1 MIIGVPR
8 EIKDGECRV
17 ALTPAGTDA
26 LVHAGHV
33 VLVEESA
40 GEASGFADS
49 AYRGAGARL
58 AKDAAEVYGAA
69 DLVVKVK
76 EPIAEEYPL
85 LQPGKLLFTYLHLAA
100 NEALTRELIA
110 RKVTALAYETVQ
122 EPDESLPLLVPMS
135 EVAGRMS
142 VQIAAHFLEQTQ
154 GGSGR
159 LVGGVAGVP
168 PCRVVIVG
176 GGVVGSNA
184 AQIALG
190 MGADVTVVDRSLPRL
205 RYLDHALHERLTT
218 LASNRSHIAEALA
231 RADVLIGAVLVP
243 GARAPKVVSREMV
256 GLMPARSVLVDVA
269 IDQGGCVETARPT
282 THSHP
287 TYVEEGVLHYCVTN
301 IPGIVPNTSTLALTN
316 ATLPY
321 LLELAELGF
330 VAAIAHSPD
339 LAKGVNT
346 LDGHVTNQPVAEA
359 WGLEHLPLEDAL
371 TGMGVGLGGAAAP
384 AR

>member
-1 MIIGVPR
+1 MIIGIPR
-8 EIKDGECRV
+8 EIKDGERRV

-33 VLVEESA
+33 LLVEEGA
-40 GEASGFADS
+40 GAASGFPDATYAS
-49 AYRGAGARL
+49 AGARL
-58 AKDAAEVYGAA
+58 VKSAAEVYGAA
-69 DLVVKVK
+69 DLVLKVK
-76 EPIAEEYPL
+76 EPISEEYDL
-85 LQPGKLLFTYLHLAA
+85 LQPGKLLFTYLHLSAD
-100 NEALTRELIA
+100 EGLTRELLS
-110 RKVTALAYETVQ
+110 RRVTALGYETVQ
-122 EPDESLPLLVPMS
+122 EPDGSLPLLVPMS

-142 VQIAAHFLEQTQ
+142 VQIAAHFLEETQ
-154 GGSGR
+154 GGNGR
-159 LVGGVAGVP
+159 LLGGVAGVP
-168 PCRVVIVG
+168 PCSVVVVG

-218 LASNRSHIAEALA
+218 LASNRAHIAEALA
-231 RADVLIGAVLVP
+231 RADVLIGGVLVP

-256 GLMPARSVLVDVA
+256 ALMPPRSVVVDVA

-287 TYVEEGVLHYCVTN
+287 TFVEEGVLHYCVTN
-301 IPGIVPNTSTLALTN
+301 IPGIVPHTSTVALTN
-316 ATLPY
+316 ATLPFVQ
-321 LLELAELGF
+321 ELADFGF
-330 VAAIAHSPD
+330 EAAIARSPD

-346 LDGHVTNQPVAEA
+346 LAGHVTNQPVAEA
-359 WGLEHLPLEDAL
+359 WGLAYVPLAE
-371 TGMGVGLGGAAAP
+371 VLGGATPLESAG

>member
-100 NEALTRELIA
+100 NEALTCELIA

-256 GLMPARSVLVDVA
+256 GLMPPRSVLVDVA

-359 WGLEHLPLEDAL
+359 WGLEHLPLEGAL